1 MKGAS
6 NILRK
11 AAALLLMIAGLAG
24 MLVAWEFLLLANSHT
39 ITVIV
44 LEMGGVVLCLIGY
57 FLWRSTRQQEK
68 DLVTQDLP
76 ESMKK

>member
-11 AAALLLMIAGLAG
+11 AAALLMMIAGLAG

-57 FLWRSTRQQEK
+57 FLWRSIRRQEMDQAQ
-68 DLVTQDLP
+68 QDLP
-76 ESMKK
+76 EGAEK

>member
-44 LEMGGVVLCLIGY
+44 LEMGGVVLCLVGY
-57 FLWRSTRQQEK
+57 FLWRSIRRQEMDQA
-68 DLVTQDLP
+68 QQGLP
-76 ESMKK
+76 EGIEK